1 VTPTRR
7 ALAATVVVAVLV
19 LVAAGLWQAGRDR
32 GGTLDQRTDAVAAQ
46 LRCPTCQGQSVAM
59 SRSEIAAAMRAEVR
73 GQLAAGRTPEQVR
86 DWFADRYGPAVLLD
100 PPRRGVGLLL
110 WLVPAA
116 LLAGGLLGTVAVVR
130 RRRVPR
136 ATPAESRP
144 RPARF
149 AVPARVAAP
158 AAVVLLVAGAA
169 AWSMVPSAGASA
181 AAPPAV
187 GAAPADG
194 GTSGAA
200 DSAAVAAGEQA
211 VADRPADPD
220 AWVSLG
226 GALEAEAAYGRA
238 AEAYRTAVQ
247 LRPADRRTE
256 VRLGLV
262 LLQDG
267 QPAAAES
274 VARHILAGDPAQPEG
289 LLVLG
294 LAQRARNLP
303 EARQTLQRFLDTAPT
318 HPAAAQVQRLLDE
331 PQPAPG

>member
-7 ALAATVVVAVLV
+7 VLAAAVAVAVLG

-32 GGTLDQRTDAVAAQ
+32 GGTLEQRTDAVAAE
-46 LRCPTCQGQSVAM
+46 LRCPTCQGQSVEM

-100 PPRRGVGLLL
+100 PPRRGVGMLL

-116 LLAGGLLGTVAVVR
+116 LLGGGVVGTVAVVR
-130 RRRVPR
+130 RRAVS
-136 ATPAESRP
+136 AAPAESGP
-144 RPARF
+144 VPARF
-149 AVPARVAAP
+149 AVPGRLVAP
-158 AAVVLLVAGAA
+158 AWGVGLVVLLVAGAA
-169 AWSMVPSAGASA
+169 AWSMVQSAGPSAAT
-181 AAPPAV
+181 PPAA
-187 GAAPADG
+187 GAAPADNG
-194 GTSGAA
+194 PSGA

-220 AWVSLG
+220 AWVALG
-226 GALEAEAAYGRA
+226 GALEAERAYGRA

-267 QPAAAES
+267 QAAAAES
-274 VARHILAGDPAQPEG
+274 VAREILAGDPAQPEG

-318 HPAAAQVQRLLDE
+318 HPAAARVQRLLDE
-331 PQPAPG
+331 PAPG

>member
-73 GQLAAGRTPEQVR
+73 GQLAAGHSPEQVR

-116 LLAGGLLGTVAVVR
+116 LLGGGLVVTVAVVR
-130 RRRVPR
+130 RRGAPRLAPADPEPVP
-136 ATPAESRP
+136 P
-144 RPARF
+144 RGPRF
-149 AVPARVAAP
+149 AVPARLVAP

-169 AWSMVPSAGASA
+169 AWSMVQSAGPSAA
-181 AAPPAV
+181 

-194 GTSGAA
+194 LTSGTV
-200 DSAAVAAGEQA
+200 DSAAVTAGEQA

-226 GALEAEAAYGRA
+226 AALEAQRAYGRA

-267 QPAAAES
+267 QAAAAES
-274 VARHILAGDPAQPEG
+274 VARDILAGDPAQPEG

-318 HPAAAQVQRLLDE
+318 HPAAAQVRRLLDE